1 MKVIVR
7 CACAAGLFPALLLA
21 GCSYLVPSKRKLPV
35 PKAPAIVHT
44 VTPEQL
50 VASLN
55 QRWESLEAL
64 TATVQIYATEY
75 KTEQGEAKNYPSA
88 RASIVIAKPELLRVR
103 GTYFGVMAFDLAS
116 NGTDFTLEIP
126 SKNLVIQGSNKSKA
140 RSSNTWENLRPSFF
154 FDAMVVREVGP
165 DEHYFVTSDTETIE
179 DPTKKHL
186 YLVPEYILN
195 INRVNPNSRNETP
208 VRVVAFHR
216 DDLMPYSQDI
226 YNSQG
231 ELETQVIYQDYRK
244 FNSIEYPS
252 TITILSPLNGFKLV
266 LTVESVHENM
276 RLPGD
281 EFQLQLPAGMKIQQ
295 LP

>member
-1 MKVIVR
+1 MKAMVR
-7 CACAAGLFPALLLA
+7 CACAAGLFPILLLA

-44 VTPEQL
+44 VTPDQL

-55 QRWESLEAL
+55 QRWVSLEAL

-75 KTEQGEAKNYPSA
+75 KTAQGEAKNYPSA
-88 RASIVIAKPELLRVR
+88 RASIVISKPELLRVR

-116 NGTDFTLEIP
+116 NGSDFTLEIP
-126 SKNLVIQGSNKSKA
+126 SKNLVIQGANKSKA
-140 RSSNTWENLRPSFF
+140 SSSNTWENLRPSFF

-165 DEHYFVTSDTETIE
+165 DEHYFVTSDTETVE

-186 YLVPEYILN
+186 YSVPEYILN

-208 VRVVAFHR
+208 VRVVTFHR

-244 FNSIEYPS
+244 FNSIQYPS
-252 TITILSPLNGFKLV
+252 TITIFSPLNGFKLV

-276 RLPGD
+276 RLPAD